1 MDHARTFPAS
11 PFNQLAANMTS
22 KSLWL
27 VALLLPLVVGPIWCF
42 GWRGSIGWLGT
53 LAGFVLLAT
62 LLASAITD
70 IKYQRIYNWTTYTAF
85 VWALAINIV
94 ATSRFRMEDP
104 ILPSL
109 EPASVVGYP
118 MLGGIGIGECLAGA
132 GLCFIVTLFGYDLS
146 GGGAGD
152 VKLATVIGALL
163 GLHAGIFAIGYSYIV
178 AGIAIIGWTTWKYGP
193 LALVKAGFR
202 KIGSLFGRFWPFPHT
217 SDDQKILMTPV
228 PLGPYFAIG
237 TILVVLELVPT

>member
-1 MDHARTFPAS
+1 MDHAPTFPMS
-11 PFNQLAANMTS
+11 PTNQLAANMTS
-22 KSLWL
+22 KLLWI
-27 VALLLPLVVGPIWCF
+27 VALLSPLIVGTVWCF
-42 GWRGSIGWLGT
+42 SWHGRIGWLGT

-62 LLASAITD
+62 LITSAITD
-70 IKYQRIYNWTTYTAF
+70 IKYQRIYNWTTYTALL
-85 VWALAINIV
+85 WALAINIV
-94 ATSRFRMEDP
+94 ATTSARLEYSA
-104 ILPSL
+104 LPSL
-109 EPASVVGYP
+109 EPANAVGPP

-178 AGIAIIGWTTWKYGP
+178 AGVAIMSWTTWKYGP

-217 SDDQKILMTPV
+217 SEDQKILMTPV

-237 TILVVLELVPT
+237 TLLVVLELVPI